1 MKYDLNSLLM
11 YVFKTNGIG
20 HLQKDLEH
28 ELNSHPDFPTL
39 KAVSDVLEKFG
50 IENVPVR
57 LSPEELR
64 ELDSPYLAYIKK
76 RGHNELAY
84 VKPLENGRIEYKSE
98 SSSVKE
104 EKLAIFAT
112 IFTGIGVLLD
122 LKNPSTPP
130 INSNRLKERLLFKSI
145 ILLSLVSILAFMAI
159 SFYLNSSTLFSNLT
173 SALFLTTKSIGLA
186 LATAL
191 VIKDLGESGNLFD
204 KVCKVGRLADCDTV
218 LESRFATIYGWLKW
232 SDVGFIYFLSGL
244 LLLTSGNLG
253 ILTLLSLAAIPYVFI
268 SLYQQIFLLKKLC
281 LFCLG
286 VVTMLLTEFSLSIS
300 SIVNISLTSN
310 ELIYSII
317 LIGLTSAFYLMIKA
331 LILSRKTKTELE
343 RTYNR
348 LKRIPEVITEVV
360 KRETR
365 LIMPDMPID
374 SLSFGFSGADALKA
388 QVFLSLHCG
397 HCGGLF
403 SQLNEQLNKGQKISI
418 ELFLN
423 FDPRNGKQVSFA
435 EEFLNQYWKNN
446 AQNAWEALGQ
456 WYAKLNYG
464 VFIAQKSE
472 PNEDLKKVFLT
483 TNRLMQANQI
493 SSLPK
498 LYIEGYEKSSHYGL
512 GEYLENVVSIR
523 TIHSE
528 NQREMIIN
536 T

>member
-11 YVFKTNGIG
+11 YVIRVNGIS

-57 LSPEELR
+57 LSPEELK

-76 RGHNELAY
+76 SGHNELAY
-84 VKPLENGRIEYKSE
+84 VKPLENGRIEYKCESE
-98 SSSVKE
+98 SVKE
-104 EKLAIFAT
+104 EKLATFAT

-122 LKNPSTPP
+122 LKNLSTPP

-145 ILLSLVSILAFMAI
+145 ISLSFASIIAFLVI
-159 SFYLNSSTLFSNLT
+159 SLYNNSLGLFSNFPSTL
-173 SALFLTTKSIGLA
+173 LFATKSLGLA

-191 VIKDLGESGNLFD
+191 VIKDLGESGSLFD
-204 KVCKVGRLADCDTV
+204 KVCKVGRLADCNTV

-244 LLLTSGNLG
+244 LLLANGNLG
-253 ILTLLSLAAIPYVFI
+253 ILTLLSLAAIPYALV
-268 SLYQQIFLLKKLC
+268 SLYQQVFLLKKLC

-310 ELIYSII
+310 ELIYSFI
-317 LIGLTSAFYLMIKA
+317 LIGLTGAFYLIIKA
-331 LILSRKTKTELE
+331 LFLSEKTQTELE
-343 RTYNR
+343 WRYNR

-360 KRETR
+360 KRETP

-374 SLSFGFSGADALKA
+374 SLSFGYSGADALKA
-388 QVFLSLHCG
+388 HVFLSLHCG
-397 HCGGLF
+397 HCGRLF

-423 FDPRNGKQVSFA
+423 FDPRNGHQIDFA
-435 EEFLNQYWKNN
+435 EEFLKRYWQNN
-446 AQNAWEALGQ
+446 AQTAWEALGQ
-456 WYAKLNYG
+456 WYSKLNNG
-464 VFIAQKSE
+464 VFTAQKSE
-472 PNEDLKKVFLT
+472 PVEAIKKVFLT

-498 LYIEGYEKSSHYGL
+498 LYIEGFEKSSHYGL
-512 GEYLENVVSIR
+512 GEYLENVITIR